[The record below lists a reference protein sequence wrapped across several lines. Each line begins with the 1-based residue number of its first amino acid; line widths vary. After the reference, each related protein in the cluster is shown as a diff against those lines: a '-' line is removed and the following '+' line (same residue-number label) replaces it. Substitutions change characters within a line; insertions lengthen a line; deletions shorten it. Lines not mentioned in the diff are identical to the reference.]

1 MIKRM
6 PQEWADWTGCK
17 VTVYSNGMAVLDVSG
32 EQLPIPDALIK
43 ITDEDL
49 DNVFFPD
56 KPNLWEQMAGGNND

>member
-17 VTVYSNGMAVLDVSG
+17 VTVYSNGMATLDVSG
-32 EQLPIPDALIK
+32 ERIPIPDSLIE
-43 ITDEDL
+43 ITDDNL

-56 KPNLWEQMAGGNND
+56 KPDLWKQMEENE